1 MSESSKVRVG
11 GAVCLVGGLVG
22 AAGTAY
28 VASTAGTDGG
38 GAFSYPHPIP
48 GSTAL
53 QMALALMPAFLIV
66 GLFALRWSGAI
77 PATRRARFGYYGAIV
92 ISAGLTS
99 LQGMAVTVPQSP
111 DASPPAFGV
120 VYACYLV
127 LLGCCLVLAGLEI
140 ARHGGWTG
148 WDRWLPVVLGGWLVV
163 VVFPALAVGFS
174 AGGWAMA
181 GWLALLAV
189 LGLDLTRQDR
199 QVPVRM
205 RQRPR
210 VTWSARAAAVL
221 TWLYVAA
228 FGSAAIPV
236 AAYLLQTQTLPAFFD
251 LFSMFGGPLW
261 GRLSVGAFI
270 AVLAVFFLVSM
281 LAAWAAWMLW
291 NGSKA
296 GAILGLLLL
305 PVEAVFWAAYALPIP
320 PIIGIVRLALILLA
334 WPSLSRRARLDKR
347 SGRHVPRAP
356 ITG

>member
-1 MSESSKVRVG
+1 MIESSKVRVG
-11 GAVCLVGGLVG
+11 GTVCLAGGLVG

-38 GAFSYPHPIP
+38 GAFSYPHPIA
-48 GSTAL
+48 GSTAI
-53 QMALALMPAFLIV
+53 QMVVALVPAVLIV
-66 GLFALRWSGAI
+66 GLFALRWNGAV
-77 PATRRARFGYYGAIV
+77 PATRRARFGYYSAIA
-92 ISAGLTS
+92 IAAGLTS
-99 LQGMAVTVPQSP
+99 TAGIAVTVPQSP
-111 DASPPAFGV
+111 DDSPSALGV
-120 VYACYLV
+120 VYACYV
-127 LLGCCLVLAGLEI
+127 ALLGCCLVLAGLET

-163 VVFPALAVGFS
+163 VAFPALAAGFS

-199 QVPVRM
+199 QAPVHA

-210 VTWSARAAAVL
+210 VAASARAAAVL

-236 AAYLLQTQTLPAFFD
+236 AAYLLQTHTLPSFFD

-261 GRLSVGAFI
+261 GRLSIGVFI
-270 AVLAVFFLVSM
+270 AVLAAFFLVSM

-291 NGSKA
+291 NGSKS

-334 WPSLSRRARLDKR
+334 WPSLSRQALLDNETV
-347 SGRHVPRAP
+347 G
-356 ITG
+356 